1 MSGARVALVTAGASG
16 IGRVI
21 AETLSRAGIAVHIC
35 DVDASAIV
43 DCLAANPQFTA
54 SRADVSCED
63 QVGQVF
69 AELAQHHPRLDIL
82 VNNAGIS
89 GPTAAVEDIDPVDW
103 DRTIAVDL
111 SGAFYVTR
119 RAVPL
124 LRRAGGSIV
133 NIASNAALFGVPLRS
148 PYVAAKWALIGLT
161 KTWAMELGPAAVRVN
176 AICPGS
182 VKGARIDGVIER
194 DAAQRGMPA
203 QAIREVYLR
212 QSSMRVFAEAEDVAA
227 MVLYLCSDA
236 GKNIS
241 GQSIAIDGH
250 TENLSNWLD

>member
-1 MSGARVALVTAGASG
+1 VSGARVALVTAGASG
-16 IGRVI
+16 IGRAI
-21 AETLSRAGIAVHIC
+21 AENLSRAGIAVH
-35 DVDASAIV
+35 V
-43 DCLAANPQFTA
+43 TA
-54 SRADVSCED
+54 SHADVSRTD
-63 QVGQVF
+63 QVDQLF
-69 AELAQHHPRLDIL
+69 AELARHHPRLDIL

-89 GPTAAVEDIDPVDW
+89 GPTAAVEDIDPADW

-124 LRRAGGSIV
+124 LRQARGSIV

-148 PYVAAKWALIGLT
+148 PYAAAKWALIGLT
-161 KTWAMELGPAAVRVN
+161 RTWAMELGPAGVRVN

-212 QSSMRVFAEAEDVAA
+212 QSSMRVFAEAGDIAA
-227 MVLYLCSDA
+227 MVAFLCSDA
-236 GKNIS
+236 GKIIS